1 MLYLYHQKERGK
13 YMNTTTFCVI
23 WWMLAVAYSFC
34 LREEEKIYEDVLSFV
49 FVYIIPVL
57 VIIVDCI
64 QK

>member
-1 MLYLYHQKERGK
+1 
-13 YMNTTTFCVI
+13 MNTTTFCVI
-23 WWMLAVAYSFC
+23 WWVLAVAYNFC
-34 LREEEKIYEDVLSFV
+34 LTEEEKISEDILSFV